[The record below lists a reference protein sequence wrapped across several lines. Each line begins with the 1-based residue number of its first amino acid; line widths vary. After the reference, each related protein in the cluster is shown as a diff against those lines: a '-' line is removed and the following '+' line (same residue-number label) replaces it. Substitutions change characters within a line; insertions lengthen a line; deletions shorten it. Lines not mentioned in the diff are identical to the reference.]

1 MSLARA
7 GARCAYR
14 LARRHLPASLALDSL
29 ACQAGLLVTGSLLP
43 FGSAIQ
49 VDNFSNR
56 DLLVSLNSQV
66 QVAVTRVQAHLAQ

>member
-1 MSLARA
+1 VRLA

-29 ACQAGLLVTGSLLP
+29 ACQAGLRVTGSLRP
-43 FGSAIQ
+43 FGSAI
-49 VDNFSNR
+49 DNFGNR